1 MSNKSQSYHFFS
13 DRYSPAYRV
22 ASWWMTL
29 KSICFFAAAVVLILG
44 MTASLKFGPG
54 GFLMGVAGAA
64 ACVIVGLV
72 FEVFAALLRVLID
85 SAVSTAPTLTD
96 EERLSLIKAST
107 ASSTASSTSANRSS
121 GGTGLMMRYS
131 EDMGVKQT
139 LDVSEI
145 AERVRAHPD
154 REHLVWMTGMK
165 GWANPST
172 LTAFEGLL
180 DPITEE
186 PVDDEPTG

>member
-1 MSNKSQSYHFFS
+1 MSDKSQSYRFFS

-29 KSICFFAAAVVLILG
+29 KGLCFVVAVLVLVCGVMAASKLG
-44 MTASLKFGPG
+44 PSGI
-54 GFLMGVAGAA
+54 LMGVAGAA

-107 ASSTASSTSANRSS
+107 ASSTATN
-121 GGTGLMMRYS
+121 
-131 EDMGVKQT
+131 EDFRKT
-139 LDVSEI
+139 RLLPFAI
-145 AERVRAHPD
+145 
-154 REHLVWMTGMK
+154 
-165 GWANPST
+165 
-172 LTAFEGLL
+172 EGL
-180 DPITEE
+180 PSPNTEE